1 MHMYETFDILLSLS
15 LSLSLGEELIDGSTF
30 VPLAVFSA
38 LNVKYNLLYV

>member
-1 MHMYETFDILLSLS
+1 MHMYETFDILLS

-38 LNVKYNLLYV
+38 SKVKYNLLYV

>member
-15 LSLSLGEELIDGSTF
+15 LSLDEELIDGSTF

-38 LNVKYNLLYV
+38 YKYNLLYV